1 MRLGLLDVDGKV
13 CVGVVGEDASDIRLI
28 DGGGVA
34 RLEDLIGSDDLLQ
47 RAEAATPVGAANAR
61 MLAPFPRPRRNIICV
76 GKNYRDHADEF
87 ARSGYDT
94 SARQGETIPE
104 FPIVFTKATTSVI
117 GPDDPIP
124 DHARLTDSL
133 DYEAELG
140 VIIGRGGRDIAAG
153 DAASHIWGF
162 TIINDVTARD
172 IQRNHKQ
179 WFLGKSLDGTCP
191 MGPVVLV
198 GSLQELLTSRIR
210 CWVNGE
216 LRQDAA
222 FVDMIFDIPHIIA
235 TASRGITLEAGDIIA
250 TGTPSGVGLGHVP
263 PAFLKAGDLVEI
275 EVPEI
280 GTLRNRV
287 APS

>member
-1 MRLGLLDVDGKV
+1 MRLGLFDVDGKV
-13 CVGVVGEDASDIRLI
+13 CAGVVGEDASDIRLI

-34 RLEDLIGSDDLLQ
+34 GLEALIGSDDLPE
-47 RAEAATPVGAANAR
+47 RAAAATPVGAASVR
-61 MLAPFPRPRRNIICV
+61 LLAPFPRPRRNIICV

-104 FPIVFTKATTSVI
+104 FPIIFTKATTSVV

-124 DHARLTDSL
+124 DHAQLTDSL

-140 VIIGRGGRDIAAG
+140 VIIGRDGRDIAAG

-179 WFLGKSLDGTCP
+179 WFLGKSLDGSCP
-191 MGPVVLV
+191 MGPYVL
-198 GSLQELLTSRIR
+198 LAPLEALLASRIR
-210 CWVNGE
+210 CRVNGE
-216 LRQDAA
+216 LRQDGA
-222 FVDMIFDIPHIIA
+222 FRDMIFDIPSIIA
-235 TASRGITLEAGDIIA
+235 TASRGMTLEAGDIIA
-250 TGTPSGVGLGHVP
+250 TGTPSGVGIGRVP
-263 PAFLKAGDLVEI
+263 PAFLKPGDVVEI
-275 EVPEI
+275 DVPEI